1 MAYSVTQRTNEI
13 GIRLAMG
20 ARRTQMRAMVLRES
34 SLLALAGIVAGVAG
48 ALLFTRAIR
57 SMLYGITPNDPL
69 TVIAGV
75 ALLLAIALVASWI
88 PATRAAGVEPMEA
101 LRHEKARLQHRPCQ
115 IVILR
120 WTSSPTKDV
129 RCAAEKGLGRVA
141 AAASNDLSFCHPT
154 KRSRCVGH
162 PPAGL

>member
-1 MAYSVTQRTNEI
+1 VTQRTNEF

-20 ARRTQMRAMVLRES
+20 ARRTQMRTMILRES

-57 SMLYGITPNDPL
+57 SMLYGVTPNDPL

-88 PATRAAGVEPMEA
+88 PAARAASVEPMEA
-101 LRHEKARLQHRPCQ
+101 LRHE
-115 IVILR
+115 
-120 WTSSPTKDV
+120 
-129 RCAAEKGLGRVA
+129 
-141 AAASNDLSFCHPT
+141 
-154 KRSRCVGH
+154 
-162 PPAGL
+162 